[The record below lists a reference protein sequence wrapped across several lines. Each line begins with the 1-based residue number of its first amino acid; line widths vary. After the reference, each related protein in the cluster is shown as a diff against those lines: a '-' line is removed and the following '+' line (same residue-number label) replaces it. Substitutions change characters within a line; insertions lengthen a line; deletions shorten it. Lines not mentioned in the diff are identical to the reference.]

1 MPVKHL
7 TLDRAQSKSVSASD
21 ICSSATAFQMSCNDE
36 ELLRS
41 RLPYSIV
48 APTFEFVAA
57 VGSDV
62 YIYDNSKSVIRSL
75 SDIASDS
82 VYFCVEDNFSRGGEL
97 AATVVA
103 RYEAR
108 TDVRRRRS
116 ARKPRCDTSSNTT
129 FLSCFDKLSAKAS
142 SLCLFASKMKALVKV
157 VTSGTVAIENQIFA
171 MALYSSRLKRV
182 YRHRSAEP
190 DKPRQCDL
198 LLADICVS
206 CGHGKTKKAAKHCAR
221 SNAVELL
228 QKSYLHIKSSLS
240 DSTLRLIGSQK
251 PLVNESYNVVRRLDV
266 ANDDLLPVFSVI
278 NSSDQLTSHSK
289 MTVLAAHFKRLIS
302 VLRTICHVLE
312 IIKPGCNA
320 KLVKMAA
327 HVAGLSVAVR
337 RVVGGQRHC
346 ACLWLDVVLVAY
358 AEAATRTRLRD
369 RLYTAAVELLMK
381 SHLCLIG
388 AQLGAPARLIECRDE
403 PVDGRLSVDDASP
416 PEAHFVTE
424 TLPRCAGRQVM
435 QPITALCAA
444 AVTERS
450 PDVHSSDAHL
460 PASLHRLSRRV
471 KSLCVRGASA
481 VKGDVAVMLLALNE
495 SKLPSHTRVCHLG
508 EGQGYRCDLWVASVL
523 VGRGE
528 ATQKT
533 HATRKAYTH
542 AVQLLQQ
549 RCLCLAP
556 DDDGSTVL
564 VGSDELFEELHWQSP
579 DCVPAPWQT
588 LDCVPAPWQRPDI
601 GLPLSAAV
609 ESVVCR
615 SWEHCAGVA
624 RALLAVNSA
633 TWKNAADDVC
643 AEDEAGHKQQ
653 RGGGNDNSEMSGSV
667 SSGRRC
673 DGTET
678 QSDECWELMEHRATA
693 VASRSDTDPSRV
705 MNQFH
710 SLARTTKAVYAA
722 FGSTKT
728 REDMLEMAVRESGM
742 CSRTQLTRRDAGRVC
757 CRLLIDDVV
766 AATADH
772 CDRKSAKLAA
782 YSAAAERLCMPYLC
796 LDEQRG
802 VVWLVGS
809 YEPFTDTSRLHGHVS
824 ANARLSPGS
833 LLDDDGS
840 ADLDEPSTLSAH
852 LSDIIDCFHSFV
864 CRVRALSDS
873 AFDPGNDVCRIH
885 RALAGNMHARTS
897 FTETE
902 GVYRC
907 DLSIDGVRVASGE
920 AVGKKRA
927 KHATYS
933 AAVELFN
940 KQYLRVQEINHSYK
954 LIGSDQ
960 PFVGV
965 TYGVLPR
972 EQNCV
977 VTEKGKFVKVKQSAE
992 PQDSADGQRHHSS
1005 AITHNNG
1012 KSSCG
1017 EKQPRDCVIMSR
1029 KSTSDASQNEF
1040 SSRQR
1045 VESCSQRVQS
1055 SAAHNQRVEPCSQR
1069 VESSAAHNQ
1078 RVESCSQHVE
1088 SCSQRVQS
1096 SGAHSQR
1103 VESCNQRVESS
1114 GAHSQRLESCS
1125 QHVESCSQ
1133 RVKSSAAHSQRVESS
1148 GAHNQRV
1155 ESCSQHVQS
1164 SAAHNQR
1171 VESCSQR
1178 VESSG
1183 AHSQHVES
1191 CSQRVKSCAAHSQRA
1206 ESCSQRVESSG
1217 AHSQRV
1223 ESCSQRVQSSA
1234 AHSQRVESCSQHVES
1249 CSQRVQSSGAH
1260 SQHVESC
1267 SQRVESSAAHSQ
1279 RVESSGARS
1288 LSEFV
1293 ILQSDGETAVHTLH
1307 NSAAFNKWLLSYGLS
1322 KVEGGR
1328 CCQVTLG
1335 GHSLASVVRKT
1346 KKPAKKA
1353 ASKAALKR
1361 LNATCWT
1368 LRVKQRDVLANALTR
1383 NEVCLTVMLTNRI
1396 SNLHCLITPLQ
1407 N

>member
-1 MPVKHL
+1 MPVKHP

-21 ICSSATAFQMSCNDE
+21 ICSSATAFQMSHNDE

-62 YIYDNSKSVIRSL
+62 YIYDNSKSVVRSL
-75 SDIASDS
+75 SDIVSDS
-82 VYFCVEDNFSRGGEL
+82 VYFCMEDNLSRGGEL

-103 RYEAR
+103 RYEER

-116 ARKPRCDTSSNTT
+116 SRKPRCDTSSNTT
-129 FLSCFDKLSAKAS
+129 FLSCFNKLSAKAS

-171 MALYSSRLKRV
+171 MALYSSQLKRV

-198 LLADICVS
+198 LLGDICVS

-240 DSTLRLIGSQK
+240 DNTLRLIGSQK
-251 PLVNESYNVVRRLDV
+251 PLVNESYNVVRRLNG
-266 ANDDLLPVFSVI
+266 ASDDLLPVFSVI

-289 MTVLAAHFKRLIS
+289 MSVLAANFKRLIS

-388 AQLGAPARLIECRDE
+388 EQLGAPARLIECRDD
-403 PVDGRLSVDDASP
+403 PVDARLSVDDASP

-424 TLPRCAGRQVM
+424 TLPRCAGRQVV

-444 AVTERS
+444 AETERS
-450 PDVHSSDAHL
+450 PDVHSSAADL
-460 PASLHRLSRRV
+460 PASLHRLSRKV

-495 SKLPSHTRVCHLG
+495 AKLSSHTRVSHLG

-528 ATQKT
+528 ATQT
-533 HATRKAYTH
+533 TLAARKAYTH

-549 RCLCLAP
+549 RCLCLAA

-564 VGSDELFEELHWQSP
+564 VGSDELFEEL
-579 DCVPAPWQT
+579 DCVPAPWQRS
-588 LDCVPAPWQRPDI
+588 DCVPAPWQSPDSVPAPWQRSDCVPAPWQRSDCVPAPWQRSDCVPAPWQRPGGVPAPWQRPDI

-615 SWEHCAGVA
+615 SSEHCAGVE
-624 RALLAVNSA
+624 RALLAVNSL
-633 TWKNAADDVC
+633 TWKDDDVC
-643 AEDEAGHKQQ
+643 AEDEAGIKQQ
-653 RGGGNDNSEMSGSV
+653 RGDNDDSETRRSV
-667 SSGRRC
+667 SSSRRC
-673 DGTET
+673 DDTET
-678 QSDECWELMEHRATA
+678 QSDERWQLMEHRTAA
-693 VASRSDTDPSRV
+693 VASRSHKDPSRV

-710 SLARTTKAVYAA
+710 FLARTTKDVCAA

-728 REDMLEMAVRESGM
+728 REEMLEMAVRESGV
-742 CSRTQLTRRDAGRVC
+742 CSRTQLTQLDPGRVC

-782 YSAAAERLCMPYLC
+782 YSVAAERLCMPYLC

-802 VVWLVGS
+802 VVRLVGS
-809 YEPFTDTSRLHGHVS
+809 YEPLTDTSRLHGHVD
-824 ANARLSPGS
+824 ANTCPSPGS
-833 LLDDDGS
+833 SLHDGGS
-840 ADLDEPSTLSAH
+840 ADVDEPSTLSAH
-852 LSDIIDCFHSFV
+852 LSNIIDCFHSFV

-907 DLSIDGVRVASGE
+907 DLSIDGVSVASGV
-920 AVGKKRA
+920 AAGKKRA

-940 KQYLRVQEINHSYK
+940 KQYLRVQEINNSYK

-977 VTEKGKFVKVKQSAE
+977 VTEKGKFVKVKKSAE
-992 PQDSADGQRHHSS
+992 PQDSAEGGRCHSS
-1005 AITHNNG
+1005 AITHDNG

-1017 EKQPRDCVIMSR
+1017 EKQPGDCLIMSR
-1029 KSTSDASQNEF
+1029 KSNSDASQNEF
-1040 SSRQR
+1040 SSRQRVQSCSQR

-1055 SAAHNQRVEPCSQR
+1055 SAAHNQRVE
-1069 VESSAAHNQ
+1069 
-1078 RVESCSQHVE
+1078 
-1088 SCSQRVQS
+1088 S

-1103 VESCNQRVESS
+1103 V
-1114 GAHSQRLESCS
+1114 
-1125 QHVESCSQ
+1125 
-1133 RVKSSAAHSQRVESS
+1133 
-1148 GAHNQRV
+1148 
-1155 ESCSQHVQS
+1155 
-1164 SAAHNQR
+1164 
-1171 VESCSQR
+1171 
-1178 VESSG
+1178 
-1183 AHSQHVES
+1183 
-1191 CSQRVKSCAAHSQRA
+1191 

-1223 ESCSQRVQSSA
+1223 ESCSQRV
-1234 AHSQRVESCSQHVES
+1234 
-1249 CSQRVQSSGAH
+1249 
-1260 SQHVESC
+1260 
-1267 SQRVESSAAHSQ
+1267 ESSA
-1279 RVESSGARS
+1279 ARS

-1293 ILQSDGETAVHTLH
+1293 ILQSDGETAVNTLH
-1307 NSAAFNKWLLSYGLS
+1307 NSAAFNKWLLSYSLS

-1328 CCQVTLG
+1328 RCRVTLG
-1335 GHSLASVVRKT
+1335 GHTLASVVRKT

-1353 ASKAALKR
+1353 AAEAALKR

-1368 LRVKQRDVLANALTR
+1368 LRVNKRDVLANALTR
-1383 NEVCLTVMLTNRI
+1383 NEVCLTVMLTKRI